1 MRLCIRIGFFLVFM
15 GVVSFIFFVCAFRTN
30 VCFVI
35 IFLTLVLTFAL
46 LTVAYWLLAED
57 FTGNASTANDFVIVS
72 LLLVCRIVLTS
83 RAGPKDTRQLTIARP
98 VEHVLSFA
106 ARQAGGYSSPL
117 CSSLSIFL
125 SSCQSVT

>member
-1 MRLCIRIGFFLVFM
+1 M
-15 GVVSFIFFVCAFRTN
+15 GVLSFIFFVCAFRTN

-57 FTGNASTANDFVIVS
+57 FTWNASMANDFVIVS
-72 LLLVCRIVLTS
+72 YLPCATMWVS
-83 RAGPKDTRQLTIARP
+83 GPKNARQLTIIRL

-117 CSSLSIFL
+117 FSSLLISL
-125 SSCQSVT
+125 SSYQSGI